1 MIHNTFNFSSNDGL
15 ELFGRIWQTEEKHP
29 KGIVNLIHGL
39 GEHTGRYDH
48 VAKAITKAGY
58 HMVGFDLR
66 GHGLS
71 KGKRGHSPGF
81 DCILDD
87 VSLFLDQSR
96 SLFGGDQPAFLYG
109 HSLGGLIVITFG
121 LRRPENLA
129 GVIATDPA
137 LALAFAPPKAKL
149 TLGKFLANL
158 APALAMGNGL
168 DVDALSRDAAIVKA
182 YQEDALV
189 HDRISTRLSID
200 MLAAGDYA
208 LAKAEDWSL
217 PLLLMHGTGDRITSS
232 DASKAFAEEAGS
244 GVTFVPWEGYYHEI
258 HNDIG
263 KEKVIEKM
271 VTWLDDQVK

>member
-1 MIHNTFNFSSNDGL
+1 MIHNTFEFSSNDGL
-15 ELFGRIWQTEEKHP
+15 NLFGRVWQSEEKHP

-39 GEHTGRYDH
+39 GEHSGRYDH
-48 VAKAITKAGY
+48 VAKALTKAGY
-58 HMVGFDLR
+58 NMAGFDLR

-71 KGKRGHSPGF
+71 EGKRGHSPSF

-87 VSLFLDQSR
+87 VNLFLDQSR
-96 SLFGGDQPAFLYG
+96 SLFGEDLPSFLYG

-121 LRRPENLA
+121 LRRTANSA

-149 TLGKFLANL
+149 TLGKLLANL
-158 APALAMGNGL
+158 APTLAMSNGL
-168 DVDALSRDAAIVKA
+168 DVNALSRDAAIVKA
-182 YQEDALV
+182 YQDDALV

-208 LAKAEDWSL
+208 LAHAEEWPL

-232 DASKAFAEEAGS
+232 DASKAFSEKAGPE
-244 GVTFVPWEGYYHEI
+244 VTFVPWEGYYHEI

-263 KEKVIEKM
+263 KEKVIEKII
-271 VTWLDDQVK
+271 TWLDDRVK